1 MGIAARSL
9 LPKAPDKKVAPRMSP
24 LNSQIKSALEQNPYF
39 SGRNLRFETSEGRV
53 ALHGTVRSFYQKQM
67 AQESLKG
74 LDGVAQ
80 VDNHLEV
87 SWL

>member
-9 LPKAPDKKVAPRMSP
+9 LPMAPDKKVAPRMSP

-67 AQESLKG
+67 AQESLRR
-74 LDGVAQ
+74 LEGVSQ
-80 VDNHLEV
+80 IENQLEV
-87 SWL
+87 NWL